1 MANDLLETIRQSGLD
16 GVHGSDDLVKHILKE
31 TIAFPD
37 KFLRAGLGE
46 HILDVFESEI
56 AAEVRSR

>member
-1 MANDLLETIRQSGLD
+1 MANDLLETIRQSGLN
-16 GVHGSDDLVKHILKE
+16 GVYGSDDLVKHILQE
-31 TIAFPD
+31 TVTFPD

-56 AAEVRSR
+56 AAEVRFR